1 MKLLKNSM
9 SLLPIQNLANFFEV
23 SKSYIKAPELRK
35 ENMPI
40 LKPYPFLRYVTADK
54 NLAFKVTSSILICHN
69 NRRCHN
75 MRWDLYHCDPTQRGF
90 LSQDPFGREK
100 GGGARRVIEV
110 KDHPF
115 LLSPR
120 SPARERGGH
129 KKRKGGRRWE
139 GGEVTLE
146 VLVGTVA
153 VSDVGAHL
161 VQDLGK
167 DCNHQ
172 LSC

>member
-75 MRWDLYHCDPTQRGF
+75 MRWDLYQYHCDPTQRGF
-90 LSQDPFGREK
+90 LSLPPFGRK
-100 GGGARRVIEV
+100 GEGREEGYSNRGKGSSFSPFTEGSCPRARR
-110 KDHPF
+110 
-115 LLSPR
+115 
-120 SPARERGGH
+120 A
-129 KKRKGGRRWE
+129 
-139 GGEVTLE
+139 
-146 VLVGTVA
+146 
-153 VSDVGAHL
+153 
-161 VQDLGK
+161 
-167 DCNHQ
+167 
-172 LSC
+172 